1 MIRHAAHSIGRS
13 IEYYHDALVDR
24 TCHLQCDGLLQGK
37 LLMAIEYY
45 HKALGLRS
53 EDSICAQLLQDAL
66 KEHAELDDDFLD
78 I

>member
-1 MIRHAAHSIGRS
+1 MSKNA
-13 IEYYHDALVDR
+13 
-24 TCHLQCDGLLQGK
+24 LQGK

-66 KEHAELDDDFLD
+66 KQHAELDDDFLD